1 MHNYALTGLP
11 GSRPV
16 IATEPTSH
24 PQLLRGFVYWDV
36 SVSLGAVVAAVT
48 VPVACASTVPWWLLA
63 GVSALITTAGQ
74 ARFHYRRL
82 RLQ

>member
-11 GSRPV
+11 ASRPV

-24 PQLLRGFVYWDV
+24 PRLSRGFVYWDV
-36 SVSLGAVVAAVT
+36 SVSLGSVTAAVT
-48 VPVACASTVPWWLLA
+48 VPMACANAVPWWLLA
-63 GVSALITTAGQ
+63 GLGALITAAGQ
-74 ARFHYRRL
+74 ARFRYRHL